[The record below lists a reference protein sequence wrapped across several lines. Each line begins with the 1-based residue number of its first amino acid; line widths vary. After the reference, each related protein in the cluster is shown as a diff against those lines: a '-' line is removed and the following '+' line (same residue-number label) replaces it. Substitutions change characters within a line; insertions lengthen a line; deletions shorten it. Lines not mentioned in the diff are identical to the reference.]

1 MAETSTAPDIAEPP
15 KSTAALFGNV
25 PTPDVGPL
33 LKAQADLL
41 AGTEATVADWLRR
54 RYDAAM
60 DTQQLVAHLCTISSP
75 FEALKTQQEWV
86 SRAFLRL
93 AADTAACQSAAEQLV
108 DRART
113 WLPQSAESVEK
124 VASKGAEGTASL
136 GAQSAAPQAAAA
148 AAIGRMRVS
157 SRTG

>member
-1 MAETSTAPDIAEPP
+1 MAEQR
-15 KSTAALFGNV
+15 KSTAAFFSNV
-25 PTPDVGPL
+25 LAPDVEPL

-60 DTQQLVAHLCTISSP
+60 DTQQLVAHLCTVRSP

-93 AADTAACQSAAEQLV
+93 AADTAAYQSAAEQLV

-113 WLPQSAESVEK
+113 WLPQSAKSVETL
-124 VASKGAEGTASL
+124 ASGVTEGSAPA
-136 GAQSAAPQAAAA
+136 GVRSAAPRAAAA
-148 AAIGRMRVS
+148 
-157 SRTG
+157 